1 MRVHKRK
8 CLTSLV
14 FCLQCCY
21 LNKLNA
27 IIAPVEGF
35 LHAQDYEW
43 KRSHYTHIGSVST
56 LFPSG
61 ATFDD
66 LRREYHVPTLNFEP
80 EFLKRAEG
88 TITFDITAQ
97 TVRNCLILVRINLS
111 LGDAFITQ
119 LNPAT
124 LKTSIVIFP

>member
-1 MRVHKRK
+1 MIYAGN
-8 CLTSLV
+8 T
-14 FCLQCCY
+14 
-21 LNKLNA
+21 
-27 IIAPVEGF
+27 I
-35 LHAQDYEW
+35 
-43 KRSHYTHIGSVST
+43 
-56 LFPSG
+56 
-61 ATFDD
+61 
-66 LRREYHVPTLNFEP
+66 PTLNFEP